1 MGAPAVGDV
10 VVVPFPYSDL
20 SGSKR
25 RPAVVVALADRGN
38 VVMCQI
44 TSRAYSGAS
53 TIGITDESFARG
65 GLSRASFIRVG
76 KLFTGSAS
84 LVLATVGQLDEH
96 TTGRVRESLAE
107 LFAA

>member
-1 MGAPAVGDV
+1 MGTPAVGDV

-25 RPAVVVALADRGN
+25 RPAVVVALADRGD

-44 TSRAYSGAS
+44 TSRAYSSTS

-65 GLSRASFIRVG
+65 SLSRPSFIRVG

-84 LVLATVGQLDEH
+84 LVLRTVGRLDER
-96 TTGRVRESLAE
+96 TTAHLRESLRA